1 MSVQLHNYTEKEGFM
16 PIFSQ
21 SGDCR
26 SGYSPFR
33 RVALTVGVA
42 LVVAATANAAGFII
56 EGSVITPG
64 GGRSF
69 SAGGCLAVDASIG
82 QNTVGVSTGGSFSL
96 RAGYWP
102 AVTKRPDRMFNNGFQ
117 ECL

>member
-1 MSVQLHNYTEKEGFM
+1 M

>member
-1 MSVQLHNYTEKEGFM
+1 M

-21 SGDCR
+21 SGDCP
-26 SGYSPFR
+26 SGYSPFWR
-33 RVALTVGVA
+33 LALTVGVA
-42 LVVAATANAAGFII
+42 LVVAATANAAGFIV

-82 QNTVGVSTGGSFSL
+82 QNIVGVSTGGSFSV
-96 RAGYWP
+96 RAGFWP